1 MYLASKFYRRSTLL
15 FIFLFTNKFRT
26 VMNIP
31 SFVLRPKYINNVIS
45 YHGGNNMYV
54 ISYHVGNNMYACNIT
69 VNIIWKKLN
78 EKIIENPYNLK
89 CARVVEIQNTK

>member
-1 MYLASKFYRRSTLL
+1 
-15 FIFLFTNKFRT
+15 
-26 VMNIP
+26 MNIP

-54 ISYHVGNNMYACNIT
+54 ISYHVGNNMYACN
-69 VNIIWKKLN
+69 NNRKHYLN

>member
-1 MYLASKFYRRSTLL
+1 MHVPCFEILPKKYIIIYFS
-15 FIFLFTNKFRT
+15 TNKFRT

-31 SFVLRPKYINNVIS
+31 SFVLRPKYINN
-45 YHGGNNMYV
+45 V